1 MLNVLS
7 VFLAALSSV
16 FRTHAALQVEILALR
31 HQMGVLQRSARN
43 RQKLTAADRLFW
55 AWLSGVW
62 RDWRS
67 ALFIV
72 KPETVI
78 QHKAVGIAPASAHAE
93 SHTRAIVERSACQPR
108 SHGYDTRLGESELVI
123 TSAVQR
129 QVANRSFVHEGAKGV
144 LSPERT

>member
-67 ALFIV
+67 VVVIV

-78 QHKAVGIAPASAHAE
+78 GWHRQGFRLFWPGRSNTYGSGARLSGRKSA
-93 SHTRAIVERSACQPR
+93 I
-108 SHGYDTRLGESELVI
+108 
-123 TSAVQR
+123 
-129 QVANRSFVHEGAKGV
+129 
-144 LSPERT
+144 